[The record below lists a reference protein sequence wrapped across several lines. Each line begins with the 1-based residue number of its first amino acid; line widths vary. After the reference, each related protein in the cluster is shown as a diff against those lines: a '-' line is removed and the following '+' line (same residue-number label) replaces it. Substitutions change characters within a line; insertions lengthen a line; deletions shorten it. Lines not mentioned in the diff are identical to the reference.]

1 LLVIE
6 HIDGWELIPKH
17 EAKKRFRNAVLDHFN
32 HHCAY
37 CFEPLGRSPTLDH
50 VVPKAKGGNSE
61 LNNLVACCFGCNMSK
76 GHKDWRVWYRSLPFW
91 SEVGEARIMDWITQD
106 MDQGEVI

>member
-1 LLVIE
+1 MVE
-6 HIDGWELIPKH
+6 HIDGSELIPKH
-17 EAKKRFRNAVLDHFN
+17 EAKRRFRDAVLSHFN

-61 LNNLVACCFGCNMSK
+61 LTNLVACCFGCNMSK
-76 GHKDWRVWYRSLPFW
+76 GHKDWRVWYRGLPFW
-91 SEVGEARIMDWITQD
+91 SEIGEARIMDWINQD
-106 MDQGEVI
+106 IDYGEVV

>member
-1 LLVIE
+1 MVE
-6 HIDGWELIPKH
+6 HIDGTELVRKH
-17 EAKKRFRNAVLDHFN
+17 EAKRRFRDQILLHFN
-32 HHCAY
+32 YHCAY

-61 LNNLVACCFGCNMSK
+61 MNNLVACCFGCNMSK

-91 SEVGEARIMDWITQD
+91 SEIGEARIMDWINKSQT
-106 MDQGEVI
+106 EVI